1 MVEANSTTLCIN
13 FLFIII
19 DLIIEPSDA
28 INKLPDRL
36 NQLYEQTVDA
46 IRESNPY
53 RIIMIAPRLRS
64 DPNYLSELVIPSK
77 HNGYIMAEWH
87 FYASGP
93 DKTNE
98 KKKWTD
104 GNDNEK
110 QLINDQIK
118 TALNWQEST
127 GVKVWVGAWMP
138 GNYNKGND
146 YSVQEQAEF
155 AAYMTSALTQ
165 AGIPFAV
172 NADTKYYDAVNN
184 EWIDEMKPVIKA
196 IFY

>member
-1 MVEANSTTLCIN
+1 MHRRPLWNTQNKEDATTSYLLS
-13 FLFIII
+13 F

-87 FYASGP
+87 FYAS
-93 DKTNE
+93 
-98 KKKWTD
+98 
-104 GNDNEK
+104 
-110 QLINDQIK
+110 
-118 TALNWQEST
+118 
-127 GVKVWVGAWMP
+127 
-138 GNYNKGND
+138 
-146 YSVQEQAEF
+146 
-155 AAYMTSALTQ
+155 
-165 AGIPFAV
+165 
-172 NADTKYYDAVNN
+172 
-184 EWIDEMKPVIKA
+184 
-196 IFY
+196 